1 MNEKLY
7 ELINISPDEATKE
20 DNDALLKELRDAQLI
35 MPIEITS
42 NLDLDEIEVGDVLEF
57 EDGLRFKPLKIVD
70 ENGRIYIP
78 LYSDDS
84 EVYGHT
90 SAIDIKTRDLA
101 EMIGDNPEN
110 LFGVVINPFSKYNVE
125 LPMDSF
131 LKIFDEDNLNF
142 I

>member
-7 ELINISPDEATKE
+7 ELINIRPDEATKE
-20 DNDALLKELRDAQLI
+20 DNDALLKELRNAQLI

-131 LKIFDEDNLNF
+131 LKIFDEE

>member
-20 DNDALLKELRDAQLI
+20 DNDALLKELRNAQLI

-131 LKIFDEDNLNF
+131 LKIFDEE

>member
-20 DNDALLKELRDAQLI
+20 DNDALLKELKNAQLI

-131 LKIFDEDNLNF
+131 LKIFDEE

>member
-131 LKIFDEDNLNF
+131 LKIFDEE

>member
-20 DNDALLKELRDAQLI
+20 DNDALLKELRNAQLI

-42 NLDLDEIEVGDVLEF
+42 NIDLDEIEVGDVLEF

-70 ENGRIYIP
+70 ENGRVYIP

-131 LKIFDEDNLNF
+131 LKIFDDES
-142 I
+142 